1 MRHLKLNVFQA
12 KEQLNA
18 EEPAKDVQTAQNL
31 IKKHKDLK
39 DDIRAHTDEFD
50 EVSKLGRQ
58 LMARPNSERALIQDY
73 IARLNEGLAGAQ
85 QDWATKQSR
94 LDQGLALA
102 QFNREADQI
111 DANTK
116 SHEEFLKFPQLG
128 GNIDDVEA
136 LLRQHED
143 FENKLTAQEER
154 LKNFAV
160 GADKLVSLALT
171 NLTFLKYSSSN
182 DSL

>member
-39 DDIRAHTDEFD
+39 DDIQAHTDEFD

-160 GADKLVSLALT
+160 GADKLVSLA
-171 NLTFLKYSSSN
+171 
-182 DSL
+182 

>member
-1 MRHLKLNVFQA
+1 
-12 KEQLNA
+12 
-18 EEPAKDVQTAQNL
+18 
-31 IKKHKDLK
+31 
-39 DDIRAHTDEFD
+39 
-50 EVSKLGRQ
+50 
-58 LMARPNSERALIQDY
+58 MARPNSERALIQDF
-73 IARLNEGLAGAQ
+73 IARLNEGLSGAQ
-85 QDWATKQSR
+85 EDWASKQNR
-94 LDQGLALA
+94 LEQGLALA

-154 LKNFAV
+154 IKNFAV
-160 GADKLVSLALT
+160 GAEKLVT
-171 NLTFLKYSSSN
+171 KTFNFIFIKY
-182 DSL
+182 